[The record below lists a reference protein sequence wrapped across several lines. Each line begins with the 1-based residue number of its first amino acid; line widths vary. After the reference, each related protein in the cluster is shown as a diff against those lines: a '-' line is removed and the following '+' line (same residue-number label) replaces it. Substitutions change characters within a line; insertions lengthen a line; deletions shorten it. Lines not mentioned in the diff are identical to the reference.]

1 MVNLTNNA
9 VAMLYNK
16 QMPDGFEPW
25 LQIIDTKKIKPASGT
40 GGDRYR
46 IVLSDGT
53 SYISGMLATQ
63 LAPLME
69 SDSLKVNY
77 VVQLKDYIGNDV
89 QGRRILI
96 VLSIGEI
103 VPAFERIGAPQNI
116 EGAKSGAAPTVI
128 PNVVPPSLSA
138 RPPPPVAAAAPVQSG
153 YQQPSSYNA
162 APPAAAAAAPPSYGY
177 AQPARPAPPAS
188 YNRGPV
194 VRQDPNVRLSD
205 IQSLNPYAGGRWT
218 IKARV
223 TSRAPI
229 KNWTNA
235 RGQGKLFSC
244 DLLDA
249 KGGEIRATMFND
261 AVDRFYELLRPGGV
275 FFFTG
280 GKIKMANRKFS
291 NVNNDY
297 EVSFDQGSEI
307 SPAPEDGQISQMNYA
322 FKKIAMI
329 EELPADTNVDV
340 IGVVRDVGPVSE
352 IMSKAGKQLYKRDIS
367 LVDDSR
373 AEIKC
378 TMWNEQAR
386 EDCASWANNVVAI
399 KGCRVSEYNGRSIST
414 TAGSSFAVNP
424 TIAEAG
430 HLLNWFNTGGSATP
444 AKSLSA
450 SSGGF
455 GGGGVGTFAER
466 AVIAD
471 IKGKQLGFGQKPDY
485 ITVKG
490 TVNFIKHDTGVY
502 YQACTKCQKK
512 VVPDVAQN
520 FTCEKCQTSY
530 SACENRYIMSVVV
543 LDHTGSSW
551 TTCFNDQGKVVL
563 NGRTAD
569 EIGELRE
576 TNPAAFEAAFKE
588 ALFKQY
594 VFRLRIK
601 AENVQEELRV
611 KAGVVTLEPIN
622 YVAEAKDLLKAIS
635 QYN

>member
-1 MVNLTNNA
+1 MLT
-9 VAMLYNK
+9 YG
-16 QMPDGFEPW
+16 PPC
-25 LQIIDTKKIKPASGT
+25 
-40 GGDRYR
+40 
-46 IVLSDGT
+46 
-53 SYISGMLATQ
+53 
-63 LAPLME
+63 
-69 SDSLKVNY
+69 
-77 VVQLKDYIGNDV
+77 
-89 QGRRILI
+89 RILI

-116 EGAKSGAAPTVI
+116 EGTRGVPVPAATPTA
-128 PNVVPPSLSA
+128 VPPSLSA
-138 RPPPPVAAAAPVQSG
+138 RPQQPVAAAPVQSS
-153 YQQPSSYNA
+153 YQQQSYNSA
-162 APPAAAAAAPPSYGY
+162 RPAAAAPPQQSYGAPSY
-177 AQPARPAPPAS
+177 AQPPRPAAQSS

-194 VRQDPNVRLSD
+194 VRQDPNVRISD
-205 IQSLNPYAGGRWT
+205 IHSLNPYAGGRWT

-223 TSRAPI
+223 TTRAPI
-229 KNWTNA
+229 KHWTNA

-244 DLLDA
+244 DLLDS

-261 AVDRFYELLRPGGV
+261 AVDKFYELLRPGGV
-275 FFFTG
+275 FYFTG

-291 NVNNDY
+291 NVDNDY
-297 EVSFDQGSEI
+297 EVSFDQNSEI

-329 EELPADTNVDV
+329 ETLPADSNVDV

-352 IMSKAGKQLYKRDIS
+352 ITSKAGKQLFKRDIS
-367 LVDDSR
+367 LVDDSN
-373 AEIKC
+373 AEIKL

-386 EDCASWANNVVAI
+386 EDCSSWTNNVVAI
-399 KGCRVSEYNGRSIST
+399 KGCRVSEYNGRTIST
-414 TAGSSFAVNP
+414 LSSSSFSVNP
-424 TIAEAG
+424 TISEAG
-430 HLLNWFNTGGSATP
+430 HLLNWFNTGGSTTQ
-444 AKSLSA
+444 AKSLS
-450 SSGGF
+450 SGGGGF
-455 GGGGVGTFAER
+455 GGGGLGTFAER
-466 AVIAD
+466 AVISD

-490 TVNFIKHDTGVY
+490 TVNFIKHDTGIY

-530 SACENRYIMSVVV
+530 STCENRYIMSVVV

-576 TNPAAFEAAFKE
+576 TNPAQFEAAFKE

-594 VFRLRIK
+594 VFRLRVK

-622 YVAEAKDLLKAIS
+622 YAAESKDLLQAIA

>member
-1 MVNLTNNA
+1 
-9 VAMLYNK
+9 
-16 QMPDGFEPW
+16 
-25 LQIIDTKKIKPASGT
+25 
-40 GGDRYR
+40 
-46 IVLSDGT
+46 
-53 SYISGMLATQ
+53 
-63 LAPLME
+63 ME

-89 QGRRILI
+89 QGRRYVERERANSSNALISSVSRLVSLVSRILI

-103 VPAFERIGAPQNI
+103 VQAFERIGAPQNI
-116 EGAKSGAAPTVI
+116 EGAKGGAAPTVI
-128 PNVVPPSLSA
+128 PNVVPPSLSSSSV
-138 RPPPPVAAAAPVQSG
+138 RPVTTTAAAPG
-153 YQQPSSYNA
+153 GIPPTYQRLTPSYNA
-162 APPAAAAAAPPSYGY
+162 APPAAASYAPPVRPAAPPQS
-177 AQPARPAPPAS
+177 S
-188 YNRGPV
+188 SSTNRGPV

-261 AVDRFYELLRPGGV
+261 AVDRFYDLLRPGSV
-275 FFFTG
+275 FYFSG

-307 SPAPEDGQISQMNYA
+307 SPAPEDAQISQMNYV

-367 LVDDSR
+367 LVDDSH

-386 EDCASWANNVVAI
+386 EDCSSWANNVVAI

-430 HLLNWFNTGGSATP
+430 HLLNWFNTGGSASQ

-450 SSGGF
+450 NSGGF

-466 AVIAD
+466 SVIAD

-490 TVNFIKHDTGVY
+490 TVNFIKHDTNVY

-530 SACENRYIMSVVV
+530 SSCENRYIMSVVV

-551 TTCFNDQGKVVL
+551 TTCFNDQGKAVL

-569 EIGELRE
+569 EMGELRE
-576 TNPAAFEAAFKE
+576 TNASQYEAVFKE

-594 VFRLRIK
+594 VFRLRVK

-622 YVAEAKDLLKAIS
+622 YVAEAKDLLTAIA

>member
-1 MVNLTNNA
+1 MVNLTSNA

-16 QMPDGFEPW
+16 QAPDGFEPW
-25 LQIIDTKKIKPASGT
+25 LQIIDIKKIKPASGT

-46 IVLSDGT
+46 IVLSDGV

-69 SDSLKVNY
+69 RDSLQVNY
-77 VVQLKDYIGNDV
+77 VVQLKDYVGNDV

-96 VLSIGEI
+96 VLGIGEV
-103 VPAFERIGAPQNI
+103 VPGYERIGSPQSI
-116 EGAKSGAAPTVI
+116 EGAKGAPVPAATT
-128 PNVVPPSLSA
+128 NVPPPLGA
-138 RPPPPVAAAAPVQSG
+138 RPPQPIVQPSYQHNSAPAPQAQSYAAPS
-153 YQQPSSYNA
+153 
-162 APPAAAAAAPPSYGY
+162 Y
-177 AQPARPAPPAS
+177 AQPNKSAVPSP

-194 VRQDPNVRLSD
+194 VRQDPNVRISD

-223 TSRAPI
+223 TSRSPM

-235 RGQGKLFSC
+235 RGQGKLFSV
-244 DLLDA
+244 DLLDS

-261 AVDRFYELLRPGGV
+261 AVDKFYELLRPGGV
-275 FFFTG
+275 FYFAG

-297 EVSFDQGSEI
+297 EVSFDQHSEI

-329 EELPADTNVDV
+329 ETLPADSNVDI
-340 IGVVRDVGPVSE
+340 IGVVKDVGPVAE
-352 IMSKAGKQLYKRDIS
+352 IMSKAGKQLFKRDIS
-367 LVDDSR
+367 LVDDSN

-378 TMWNEQAR
+378 TMWNEQAQA
-386 EDCASWANNVVAI
+386 DCSSWTNNVVAI
-399 KGCRVSEYNGRSIST
+399 KGCRVSEYNGRSIGTLSS
-414 TAGSSFAVNP
+414 SSFAVNP
-424 TIAEAG
+424 TIPEAG
-430 HLLNWFNTGGSATP
+430 HLLNWFNTGGSATHV
-444 AKSLSA
+444 KSLSA

-455 GGGGVGTFAER
+455 GGGGLGTFAER
-466 AVIAD
+466 SVVSD
-471 IKGKQLGFGQKPDY
+471 IKSKQLGFGQKPDY

-490 TVNFIKHDTGVY
+490 TVNFIKHDTGIY

-530 SACENRYIMSVVV
+530 KTCENRYIMSVVV
-543 LDHTGSSW
+543 LDHTGSTW

-563 NGRTAD
+563 NGKTAD

-576 TNPAAFEAAFKE
+576 TNPALFEAAFKE

-611 KAGVVTLEPIN
+611 KAGVVNLELLN
-622 YVAEAKDLLKAIS
+622 FVNESKDLLQAIA

>member
-1 MVNLTNNA
+1 MVNLTSNA
-9 VAMLYNK
+9 VGMLYNK
-16 QMPDGFEPW
+16 QVPDGFEPW
-25 LQIIDTKKIKPASGT
+25 LQIIDIKKIKPASGT

-46 IVLSDGT
+46 HAACASSVYTIVLSDGA

-69 SDSLKVNY
+69 SDSLQVNY
-77 VVQLKDYIGNDV
+77 VVQLKDYVGNDV
-89 QGRRILI
+89 QGRRY
-96 VLSIGEI
+96 
-103 VPAFERIGAPQNI
+103 ERIGSPQSI
-116 EGAKSGAAPTVI
+116 EGAKGAPVPAATTS
-128 PNVVPPSLSA
+128 VPPPLGA
-138 RPPPPVAAAAPVQSG
+138 RPPQPVAQPSYQQNYNSAPAPQAQSYAAP
-153 YQQPSSYNA
+153 SYAQLNKPA
-162 APPAAAAAAPPSYGY
+162 APSP
-177 AQPARPAPPAS
+177 

-194 VRQDPNVRLSD
+194 VRQDPNVRISD

-223 TSRAPI
+223 TSRSPI

-235 RGQGKLFSC
+235 RGQGKLFSV
-244 DLLDA
+244 DLLDS

-261 AVDRFYELLRPGGV
+261 AVDKFYELLRPGGV
-275 FFFTG
+275 FYFAG

-297 EVSFDQGSEI
+297 EVSFDQHSEI

-329 EELPADTNVDV
+329 ETLPADSNVDI
-340 IGVVRDVGPVSE
+340 IGVVKDVGPVAE
-352 IMSKAGKQLYKRDIS
+352 IMSKAGKQLFKRDIS
-367 LVDDSR
+367 LVDDSN

-378 TMWNEQAR
+378 TMWNEQAQA
-386 EDCASWANNVVAI
+386 DCSSWTNNVVAI
-399 KGCRVSEYNGRSIST
+399 KGCRVSEYNGRSIGTLSS
-414 TAGSSFAVNP
+414 SSFAVNP
-424 TIAEAG
+424 TIPEAG
-430 HLLNWFNTGGSATP
+430 HLLNWFNTGGSATHV
-444 AKSLSA
+444 KSLSA

-455 GGGGVGTFAER
+455 GGGGLGTFSER
-466 AVIAD
+466 SVVSD
-471 IKGKQLGFGQKPDY
+471 IKSKQLGFGQKPDY

-490 TVNFIKHDTGVY
+490 TVNFIKHDTGIY

-530 SACENRYIMSVVV
+530 KTCENRYIMSVVV
-543 LDHTGSSW
+543 LDHTGSTW

-563 NGRTAD
+563 NGKTAD

-576 TNPAAFEAAFKE
+576 TNPALFEAAFKE

-594 VFRLRIK
+594 VFRLRVK

-611 KAGVVTLEPIN
+611 KAGVVNLEPIN
-622 YVAEAKDLLKAIS
+622 FVNESKDLLQAIA